1 MTIILSVSSYL
12 YFKEYKE
19 EQRQFDLFLNHFYN
33 SLDMSITR
41 VDTLLEGKLEDEELN
56 EAIGRLENDLLKT
69 NTIVDNGYN
78 FLSHNIYPTSFF
90 REASNFLHG
99 YNMSGDVSFYVPPLS
114 EDGQLDEEELTL
126 LKTLKGYMVDAK
138 NALYS
143 SKTNQENSNLTV
155 SELKEIIITHINKDS
170 IDIYEDAYQA
180 D

>member
-1 MTIILSVSSYL
+1 MTITLCVSSYL

-41 VDTLLEGKLEDEELN
+41 VDTLLEGKLEDEELS

-78 FLSHNIYPTSFF
+78 FLSHNIYPTRFF
-90 REASNFLHG
+90 REASYFLYG
-99 YNMSGDVSFYVPPLS
+99 YKMSGDVSFYVPPLS
-114 EDGQLDEEELTL
+114 DDGKLDKEELTL
-126 LKTLKGYMVDAK
+126 LKTLKGYMVDTK

-143 SKTNQENSNLTV
+143 SKTNQENPNITM
-155 SELKEIIITHINKDS
+155 SELKGIIIAHINKDS
-170 IDIYEDAYQA
+170 TEIYQDAYQP